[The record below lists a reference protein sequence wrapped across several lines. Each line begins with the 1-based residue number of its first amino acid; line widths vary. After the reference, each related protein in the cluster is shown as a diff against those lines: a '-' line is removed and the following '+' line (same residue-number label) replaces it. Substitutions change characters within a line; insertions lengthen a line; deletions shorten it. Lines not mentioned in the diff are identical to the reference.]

1 MSKFYRTEEMEEGG
15 EFKCY
20 NCGATLIAKIGGTN
34 YKIFL
39 HCHRC
44 KAAITI
50 KMQQPLSKES
60 IENLKS

>member
-1 MSKFYRTEEMEEGG
+1 MEEGG